1 LFKNLLKKVKSTAKK
16 AAGIV
21 KQAVSKAK
29 TTKKA
34 TTSTVQKKTQP
45 LVTKLAQSKPIQ
57 YIAKDPARAQFVDD
71 LLTFTAMLPGAGVVT
86 APFRT
91 ALNMASKQLLKAGVS
106 QAIKTGTKELA
117 KKGAKELVETG
128 VKEATKA
135 GAKQTGKEVLE
146 QTIKKLKIKPPKV
159 EKSVKLKASA
169 PKPEPAPIRPQTVK
183 PQQTPVR
190 QPTVTPA
197 SRTAAGGTTQA
208 GSAVI
213 TPQSTALVPVSQ
225 QTRALVPVSQ
235 QTRALVPVVQQAT
248 GGAARTAA
256 AGAGAGVGAGVRAGT
271 TQAARAAAAGLR
283 SLGARV
289 AGAGAGVAQRLGAG
303 AAAVGSGLRTAGQF
317 ARRNLGKAAALG
329 LAGGLAYGMFAP
341 RNAMEE
347 EVPATMEPETP
358 DQQITV
364 PGDSYITGGYRG
376 GGIGSM
382 TGYGVG
388 GIGSMTGYGV
398 GGMSEGA
405 GMPGLQEMKDELFS
419 LIDSSV
425 GQNSVM
431 TVSWMNQLLDSI
443 NQMEQQLMEQYRQQ
457 GSELDPATKAALDEL
472 RRDVELRRQTLMEEL
487 NRRWLLQ
494 SGIWLEEENRLNQ
507 GLLTSQE
514 RLLASRLSDIQ
525 NRITEAM
532 QNFAQQRMNIMG
544 SAWQNEMANQQWAQQ
559 ARLDTLQNLY
569 AQQLDQSR
577 WAAEYGLDVAK
588 FGLQREKY
596 GLDVAKFGL
605 QREKAARS
613 GTSGRSD
620 SVTRQFIQA
629 IPEYGSL
636 QEALQ
641 AFNQYKGKM
650 AAKGADINA
659 ILQNIY
665 TYFGSRGY

>member
-16 AAGIV
+16 AAGAFKKAVSTVKKKTTNIV

-34 TTSTVQKKTQP
+34 ITSTVQKKTQP

-86 APFRT
+86 APFST
-91 ALNMASKQLLKAGVS
+91 ALKTASKPLLKAGVA

-159 EKSVKLKASA
+159 EKAVKLKASA

-190 QPTVTPA
+190 QLTVTPA
-197 SRTAAGGTTQA
+197 ARTAAGGTTQA
-208 GSAVI
+208 GRAVI
-213 TPQSTALVPVSQ
+213 MPQSTALVPVSQ
-225 QTRALVPVSQ
+225 QTRALVPG
-235 QTRALVPVVQQAT
+235 VQQAT

-256 AGAGAGVGAGVRAGT
+256 AGAGAGVGAGAVAGT

-303 AAAVGSGLRTAGQF
+303 AATVGSGLRTAGQF
-317 ARRNLGKAAALG
+317 ARRNWGKAATLG

-341 RNAMEE
+341 GNAMEE

-358 DQQITV
+358 DQQITG

-382 TGYGVG
+382 TD
-388 GIGSMTGYGV
+388 YGV

-487 NRRWLLQ
+487 NRRGLLQ

-544 SAWQNEMANQQWAQQ
+544 SAWQNEMANVQWGQQ
-559 ARLDTLQNLY
+559 ARLDALQNLY
-569 AQQLDQSR
+569 QQQLDQSR

-588 FGLQREKY
+588 FGLQREK
-596 GLDVAKFGL
+596 
-605 QREKAARS
+605 AARS
-613 GTSGRSD
+613 GTGGRSD

-641 AFNQYKGKM
+641 AFNQYRGEM

-665 TYFGSRGY
+665 TYFGSGGY

>member
-1 LFKNLLKKVKSTAKK
+1 MFKNLLKKVKSTAKK
-16 AAGIV
+16 ATGAFKKAVSTVKKKTTNIV

-86 APFRT
+86 APFST
-91 ALNMASKQLLKAGVS
+91 ALKTASKQLLKAGVS
-106 QAIKTGTKELA
+106 QAIKTSTKELA
-117 KKGAKELVETG
+117 KRGAKELVETG

-159 EKSVKLKASA
+159 EKAVKLKASA

-197 SRTAAGGTTQA
+197 ARTAAGGTTQA
-208 GSAVI
+208 GRAVI
-213 TPQSTALVPVSQ
+213 IPQST
-225 QTRALVPVSQ
+225 ALVPVSQ

-256 AGAGAGVGAGVRAGT
+256 AGAGAGVGAGAVAGT

-303 AAAVGSGLRTAGQF
+303 AATVGSGLRTAGQF

-347 EVPATMEPETP
+347 EVPETMEPETP
-358 DQQITV
+358 DQQITDYT
-364 PGDSYITGGYRG
+364 GDSYITGGYRG
-376 GGIGSM
+376 
-382 TGYGVG
+382 G

-443 NQMEQQLMEQYRQQ
+443 NQMEQQLIEQYRQQ

-487 NRRWLLQ
+487 NRRGLLQ

-532 QNFAQQRMNIMG
+532 QNFAQQRLNIMG
-544 SAWQNEMANQQWAQQ
+544 TAWQNEMANVQWGQQ
-559 ARLDTLQNLY
+559 ARLDALQNLY
-569 AQQLDQSR
+569 QQQLDQSR

-588 FGLQREKY
+588 FGLQREK
-596 GLDVAKFGL
+596 
-605 QREKAARS
+605 AARS
-613 GTSGRSD
+613 GTGGRSD

-641 AFNQYKGKM
+641 AFNQYKGEM

-665 TYFGSRGY
+665 TYFGSGGY

>member
-1 LFKNLLKKVKSTAKK
+1 MFKNLLKKVKSTAKK
-16 AAGIV
+16 ATGAFKKAVSTVKKKTTNIV

-86 APFRT
+86 APFST
-91 ALNMASKQLLKAGVS
+91 ALKTASKQLLKAGVS
-106 QAIKTGTKELA
+106 QAIKTSTKELA
-117 KKGAKELVETG
+117 KRGAKELVETG

-159 EKSVKLKASA
+159 EKAVKLKASA

-197 SRTAAGGTTQA
+197 ARTAAGGTTQA
-208 GSAVI
+208 GRAVI
-213 TPQSTALVPVSQ
+213 MPQSTALVPVSQ
-225 QTRALVPVSQ
+225 QTRALVPG
-235 QTRALVPVVQQAT
+235 VQQAT

-256 AGAGAGVGAGVRAGT
+256 AGAGAGVGAGAVAGT

-303 AAAVGSGLRTAGQF
+303 AATVGSGLRTAGQF
-317 ARRNLGKAAALG
+317 ARRNWGKAAALG

-341 RNAMEE
+341 GNAMEE

-358 DQQITV
+358 DQQITG

-382 TGYGVG
+382 TD
-388 GIGSMTGYGV
+388 YGV

-487 NRRWLLQ
+487 NRRGLLQ

-544 SAWQNEMANQQWAQQ
+544 SAWQNEMANVQWGQQ
-559 ARLDTLQNLY
+559 ARLDALQNLY
-569 AQQLDQSR
+569 QQQLDQSR

-588 FGLQREKY
+588 FGLQREK
-596 GLDVAKFGL
+596 
-605 QREKAARS
+605 AARS
-613 GTSGRSD
+613 GTGGRSD

-641 AFNQYKGKM
+641 AFNQYRGEM

-665 TYFGSRGY
+665 TYFGSGGY

>member
-1 LFKNLLKKVKSTAKK
+1 MFKNLLKKVKSTAKK
-16 AAGIV
+16 AAGVVKKAVSTVKKTTTNIV

-57 YIAKDPARAQFVDD
+57 YIAKDPARVQFVDD

-86 APFRT
+86 APFSA
-91 ALNMASKQLLKAGVS
+91 ALKTASKQLLKAGVS
-106 QAIKTGTKELA
+106 QAIKTGTKELAKKGAKELA

-159 EKSVKLKASA
+159 EKAVKLKASA

-190 QPTVTPA
+190 QPTVT
-197 SRTAAGGTTQA
+197 RTAAGGTTQA
-208 GSAVI
+208 GRAVI
-213 TPQSTALVPVSQ
+213 TPQST
-225 QTRALVPVSQ
+225 ALVPVSQ

-256 AGAGAGVGAGVRAGT
+256 AGAGAGVGAGVRAGV
-271 TQAARAAAAGLR
+271 TQATRAAAAGLR

-303 AAAVGSGLRTAGQF
+303 AATVGSGLRTAGQF

-358 DQQITV
+358 DQQITDYT
-364 PGDSYITGGYRG
+364 GDSYITGGYRG

-388 GIGSMTGYGV
+388 G
-398 GGMSEGA
+398 MSGGA

-487 NRRWLLQ
+487 NRRGLLQ

-559 ARLDTLQNLY
+559 ARLDALQNLY
-569 AQQLDQSR
+569 QQQLEQSR

-588 FGLQREKY
+588 FGLQREK
-596 GLDVAKFGL
+596 
-605 QREKAARS
+605 AARS
-613 GTSGRSD
+613 GTGGRSD

-665 TYFGSRGY
+665 TYFGSGGY

>member
-1 LFKNLLKKVKSTAKK
+1 MFKNLLKKVKSTAKK
-16 AAGIV
+16 ATGAFKKAVSTVKKKTTNIV

-86 APFRT
+86 APFST
-91 ALNMASKQLLKAGVS
+91 ALKTASKQLLKAGVS
-106 QAIKTGTKELA
+106 QAIKTSTKELA
-117 KKGAKELVETG
+117 KRGAKELVETG

-159 EKSVKLKASA
+159 EKAVKLKASA

-197 SRTAAGGTTQA
+197 ARTAAGGTTQA
-208 GSAVI
+208 GRAVI
-213 TPQSTALVPVSQ
+213 MPQSTALVPVSQ
-225 QTRALVPVSQ
+225 QTRALVPG
-235 QTRALVPVVQQAT
+235 VQQAT

-256 AGAGAGVGAGVRAGT
+256 AGAGAGVGAGAVAGT

-303 AAAVGSGLRTAGQF
+303 AAKVGSGLRTAGQF
-317 ARRNLGKAAALG
+317 ARRNWGKAAALG

-341 RNAMEE
+341 GNAMEE

-358 DQQITV
+358 DQQITDYTDGY
-364 PGDSYITGGYRG
+364 PGGYLGGSPG

-382 TGYGVG
+382 TY
-388 GIGSMTGYGV
+388 YGV

-443 NQMEQQLMEQYRQQ
+443 NQMEQQLIEQYRQQ

-487 NRRWLLQ
+487 NRRGLLQ

-514 RLLASRLSDIQ
+514 QLLSSRLSDIQ
-525 NRITEAM
+525 NRINEAI
-532 QNFAQQRMNIMG
+532 QSFAQQRLNIMG
-544 SAWQNEMANQQWAQQ
+544 TAWQNEMANQQWAQQ

-588 FGLQREKY
+588 FGLQREK
-596 GLDVAKFGL
+596 
-605 QREKAARS
+605 AARS
-613 GTSGRSD
+613 GTD

-641 AFNQYKGKM
+641 AFNQYKGEM

-665 TYFGSRGY
+665 TYFGSGGY

>member
-1 LFKNLLKKVKSTAKK
+1 
-16 AAGIV
+16 
-21 KQAVSKAK
+21 
-29 TTKKA
+29 
-34 TTSTVQKKTQP
+34 
-45 LVTKLAQSKPIQ
+45 
-57 YIAKDPARAQFVDD
+57 
-71 LLTFTAMLPGAGVVT
+71 
-86 APFRT
+86 
-91 ALNMASKQLLKAGVS
+91 
-106 QAIKTGTKELA
+106 
-117 KKGAKELVETG
+117 
-128 VKEATKA
+128 
-135 GAKQTGKEVLE
+135 
-146 QTIKKLKIKPPKV
+146 
-159 EKSVKLKASA
+159 
-169 PKPEPAPIRPQTVK
+169 
-183 PQQTPVR
+183 
-190 QPTVTPA
+190 
-197 SRTAAGGTTQA
+197 
-208 GSAVI
+208 
-213 TPQSTALVPVSQ
+213 
-225 QTRALVPVSQ
+225 
-235 QTRALVPVVQQAT
+235 
-248 GGAARTAA
+248 
-256 AGAGAGVGAGVRAGT
+256 VRAGT
-271 TQAARAAAAGLR
+271 TQAVRAAAAGLR
-283 SLGARV
+283 SLGSRV
-289 AGAGAGVAQRLGAG
+289 ASAGAGVAQRLGAG
-303 AAAVGSGLRTAGQF
+303 AAKVGSGLRTAGQF
-317 ARRNLGKAAALG
+317 ARRNWGKAAALG

-347 EVPATMEPETP
+347 EVPETMEPETP

-382 TGYGVG
+382 TDYYGRGGIGSMTDYYGGG

-443 NQMEQQLMEQYRQQ
+443 NQMEHQLIEQYRQQ

-487 NRRWLLQ
+487 NRRGILQ

-507 GLLTSQE
+507 GLLTAQE
-514 RLLASRLSDIQ
+514 QLLSRRLSDIQ
-525 NRITEAM
+525 DRINEAIRS
-532 QNFAQQRMNIMG
+532 FAQQRMNIMG

-559 ARLDTLQNLY
+559 ARLDALRNLY
-569 AQQLDQSR
+569 QQQLDQSR

-588 FGLQREKY
+588 FGLQREKHGLDVAKFGLQREKH

-613 GTSGRSD
+613 GTD

-641 AFNQYKGKM
+641 AFNQYKGEM

-659 ILQNIY
+659 ILQNNY
-665 TYFGSRGY
+665 AYFGRGGY

>member
-1 LFKNLLKKVKSTAKK
+1 MFKNLLKKVKSTAKK

-146 QTIKKLKIKPPKV
+146 QTIKKLNIKPPKV

-213 TPQSTALVPVSQ
+213 TPQST
-225 QTRALVPVSQ
+225 ALVPVSQ

-358 DQQITV
+358 DQQITS

-388 GIGSMTGYGV
+388 GIGSMTDYGV

-559 ARLDTLQNLY
+559 ARLDTLRNLY

-577 WAAEYGLDVAK
+577 WAAE
-588 FGLQREKY
+588 Y

>member
-16 AAGIV
+16 AVGAVKKAVSTVKNKATNIV

-86 APFRT
+86 APFST
-91 ALNMASKQLLKAGVS
+91 ALKTASKQLLKAGVS
-106 QAIKTGTKELA
+106 QAIKTSTKELA
-117 KKGAKELVETG
+117 KRGAKELVETG

-159 EKSVKLKASA
+159 EKAVKLKASA

-190 QPTVTPA
+190 QPAVTPA
-197 SRTAAGGTTQA
+197 ARTAAGGTTQA
-208 GSAVI
+208 GRAVI
-213 TPQSTALVPVSQ
+213 IPQSTALVPVSQ
-225 QTRALVPVSQ
+225 QTRALVPG
-235 QTRALVPVVQQAT
+235 VQQAT

-256 AGAGAGVGAGVRAGT
+256 AGAGAGVGAGAVAGT

-303 AAAVGSGLRTAGQF
+303 AAKVGSGLRTAGQF

-341 RNAMEE
+341 GNAMEE
-347 EVPATMEPETP
+347 EVPATMEPEIP
-358 DQQITV
+358 DQQITG

-382 TGYGVG
+382 TY
-388 GIGSMTGYGV
+388 YGV

-487 NRRWLLQ
+487 NRRGLLQ

-544 SAWQNEMANQQWAQQ
+544 SAWQNEMANVQWGQQ
-559 ARLDTLQNLY
+559 ARLDALQNLY
-569 AQQLDQSR
+569 QQQLDQSR

-588 FGLQREKY
+588 FGLQREK
-596 GLDVAKFGL
+596 
-605 QREKAARS
+605 AARS
-613 GTSGRSD
+613 GTGGRSD

-641 AFNQYKGKM
+641 AFNQYRGEM

-665 TYFGSRGY
+665 TYFGSGGY

>member
-16 AAGIV
+16 ATGAFKKAVSTVKKKTTNIV

-86 APFRT
+86 APFST
-91 ALNMASKQLLKAGVS
+91 ALKTASKQLLKAGVS
-106 QAIKTGTKELA
+106 QAIKTSTKELA
-117 KKGAKELVETG
+117 KRGAKELVETG

-159 EKSVKLKASA
+159 EKAVKLKASA

-190 QPTVTPA
+190 QPAVTPA
-197 SRTAAGGTTQA
+197 ARTAAGGTTQA
-208 GSAVI
+208 GRAVI
-213 TPQSTALVPVSQ
+213 IPQSTALVPVSQ
-225 QTRALVPVSQ
+225 QTRALVPG
-235 QTRALVPVVQQAT
+235 VQQAT

-256 AGAGAGVGAGVRAGT
+256 AGAGAGVGAGAVAGT

-303 AAAVGSGLRTAGQF
+303 AAKVGSGLRTAGQF
-317 ARRNLGKAAALG
+317 ARRNWGKAAALG

-341 RNAMEE
+341 GNAMEE

-358 DQQITV
+358 DQQITG

-382 TGYGVG
+382 TD
-388 GIGSMTGYGV
+388 YGV

-487 NRRWLLQ
+487 NRRGLLQ

-544 SAWQNEMANQQWAQQ
+544 SAWQNEMANVQWGQQ
-559 ARLDTLQNLY
+559 ARLDALQNLY
-569 AQQLDQSR
+569 QQQLDQSR

-588 FGLQREKY
+588 FGLQREK
-596 GLDVAKFGL
+596 
-605 QREKAARS
+605 AARS
-613 GTSGRSD
+613 GTGGRSD

-641 AFNQYKGKM
+641 AFNQYRGEM

-665 TYFGSRGY
+665 TYFGSGGY

>member
-1 LFKNLLKKVKSTAKK
+1 MFKNLLKKVKSTA
-16 AAGIV
+16 IV

-34 TTSTVQKKTQP
+34 ITSTVEKKTQP

-86 APFRT
+86 APFRM
-91 ALNMASKQLLKAGVS
+91 ALETASKQLLKAGVS

-146 QTIKKLKIKPPKV
+146 QTIKKPKIKPPKV
-159 EKSVKLKASA
+159 EKAVKPKASA

-190 QPTVTPA
+190 QLTDTPA
-197 SRTAAGGTTQA
+197 TRTAAGGTTQA
-208 GSAVI
+208 GRAVI
-213 TPQSTALVPVSQ
+213 TPQST
-225 QTRALVPVSQ
+225 ALVPVSQ

-256 AGAGAGVGAGVRAGT
+256 AGAGAGVGAGAAAGT
-271 TQAARAAAAGLR
+271 TQAARAAAAGFR
-283 SLGARV
+283 SLGSRV
-289 AGAGAGVAQRLGAG
+289 ASAGAGFARNLGR
-303 AAAVGSGLRTAGQF
+303 AAALGLGTAGQF
-317 ARRNLGKAAALG
+317 ARRNWRKAAALG
-329 LAGGLAYGMFAP
+329 LAGGLAYGMFGP
-341 RNAMEE
+341 RKDMEE
-347 EVPATMEPETP
+347 EVPETMEPETP
-358 DQQITV
+358 DQQITD
-364 PGDSYITGGYRG
+364 PGDSYITGGHYGGGSGYYGGGSGYYG

-382 TGYGVG
+382 TD
-388 GIGSMTGYGV
+388 YGV

-443 NQMEQQLMEQYRQQ
+443 NQMEQQLIEQYRQQ

-487 NRRWLLQ
+487 NRRGLLQ

-525 NRITEAM
+525 NRITEAI
-532 QNFAQQRMNIMG
+532 QSFAQQRLNIMG
-544 SAWQNEMANQQWAQQ
+544 TAWQNEMANQQWAQQ
-559 ARLDTLQNLY
+559 TRLDALQKLY
-569 AQQLDQSR
+569 QQQLDQSR

-588 FGLQREKY
+588 FGLQREKAARKY
-596 GLDVAKFGL
+596 ELDVAKFGL

-613 GTSGRSD
+613 GTGGRSD

-641 AFNQYKGKM
+641 AFNQYKGEM

>member
-1 LFKNLLKKVKSTAKK
+1 MEKKKPGSSWSLAGLKGGAQ
-16 AAGIV
+16 ALMRGLAG
-21 KQAVSKAK
+21 KEK
-29 TTKKA
+29 TTGQEYLATKGMKPGIIRSVVGTALDIA
-34 TTSTVQKKTQP
+34 TT
-45 LVTKLAQSKPIQ
+45 
-57 YIAKDPARAQFVDD
+57 
-71 LLTFTAMLPGAGVVT
+71 PGAGTLV
-86 APFRT
+86 RT
-91 ALNMASKQLLKAGVS
+91 
-106 QAIKTGTKELA
+106 
-117 KKGAKELVETG
+117 GA
-128 VKEATKA
+128 AAARA
-135 GAKQTGKEVLE
+135 GASRLLPRVGSAGARYVPAAGAVGARTG
-146 QTIKKLKIKPPKV
+146 
-159 EKSVKLKASA
+159 A
-169 PKPEPAPIRPQTVK
+169 
-183 PQQTPVR
+183 
-190 QPTVTPA
+190 
-197 SRTAAGGTTQA
+197 TAAARAGTAGRAALPAATETAQA
-208 GSAVI
+208 ARVAVQ
-213 TPQSTALVPVSQ
+213 PTALVPRGTSAIAPAAQ
-225 QTRALVPVSQ
+225 RAAS
-235 QTRALVPVVQQAT
+235 
-248 GGAARTAA
+248 
-256 AGAGAGVGAGVRAGT
+256 AGAGAGVGAGAVAGT

-303 AAAVGSGLRTAGQF
+303 AAKVGSGLRTAGQF
-317 ARRNLGKAAALG
+317 ARRNWGKAAALG

-341 RNAMEE
+341 GNAMEE

-358 DQQITV
+358 DQQIT
-364 PGDSYITGGYRG
+364 DYTGGYPG
-376 GGIGSM
+376 GSPG
-382 TGYGVG
+382 G

-431 TVSWMNQLLDSI
+431 IVSWMNQLLDSI

-487 NRRWLLQ
+487 NRRGLLQ

-525 NRITEAM
+525 NRINEAI
-532 QNFAQQRMNIMG
+532 QSFAQQRLNIMG
-544 SAWQNEMANQQWAQQ
+544 TAWQNEMANQQWAQQ

-588 FGLQREKY
+588 FGLQREK
-596 GLDVAKFGL
+596 
-605 QREKAARS
+605 AARS
-613 GTSGRSD
+613 GTD

-641 AFNQYKGKM
+641 AFNQYKGEM

-665 TYFGSRGY
+665 TYFGSGGY

>member
-1 LFKNLLKKVKSTAKK
+1 MFKNLLKKVKSTAKK
-16 AAGIV
+16 ATGAFKKAVSTVKKKTTNIV

-86 APFRT
+86 APFST
-91 ALNMASKQLLKAGVS
+91 ALKTASKQLLKAGVS
-106 QAIKTGTKELA
+106 QAIKTSTKELA
-117 KKGAKELVETG
+117 KRGAKELVETG

-159 EKSVKLKASA
+159 EKAVKLKASA

-197 SRTAAGGTTQA
+197 ARTAAGGTTQA
-208 GSAVI
+208 GRAVI
-213 TPQSTALVPVSQ
+213 IPQSTALVPVSQ
-225 QTRALVPVSQ
+225 QTRALVPG
-235 QTRALVPVVQQAT
+235 VQQAT
-248 GGAARTAA
+248 GVAARTAA
-256 AGAGAGVGAGVRAGT
+256 AGAGAGVGAGVRAGA

-303 AAAVGSGLRTAGQF
+303 AATVGSGLRTAGQF

-341 RNAMEE
+341 GNAMEE

-358 DQQITV
+358 DQQISG

-382 TGYGVG
+382 TD
-388 GIGSMTGYGV
+388 YGV

-487 NRRWLLQ
+487 NRRGLLQ

-544 SAWQNEMANQQWAQQ
+544 SAWQNEMANVQWGQQ
-559 ARLDTLQNLY
+559 ARLDALQNLY
-569 AQQLDQSR
+569 QQQLDQSR

-588 FGLQREKY
+588 FGLQREK
-596 GLDVAKFGL
+596 
-605 QREKAARS
+605 AARS
-613 GTSGRSD
+613 GTGGRSD

-641 AFNQYKGKM
+641 AFNQYRGEM

-665 TYFGSRGY
+665 TYFGSGGY

>member
-1 LFKNLLKKVKSTAKK
+1 
-16 AAGIV
+16 
-21 KQAVSKAK
+21 
-29 TTKKA
+29 
-34 TTSTVQKKTQP
+34 
-45 LVTKLAQSKPIQ
+45 
-57 YIAKDPARAQFVDD
+57 
-71 LLTFTAMLPGAGVVT
+71 M
-86 APFRT
+86 
-91 ALNMASKQLLKAGVS
+91 
-106 QAIKTGTKELA
+106 
-117 KKGAKELVETG
+117 
-128 VKEATKA
+128 
-135 GAKQTGKEVLE
+135 
-146 QTIKKLKIKPPKV
+146 
-159 EKSVKLKASA
+159 
-169 PKPEPAPIRPQTVK
+169 
-183 PQQTPVR
+183 
-190 QPTVTPA
+190 
-197 SRTAAGGTTQA
+197 
-208 GSAVI
+208 
-213 TPQSTALVPVSQ
+213 
-225 QTRALVPVSQ
+225 
-235 QTRALVPVVQQAT
+235 
-248 GGAARTAA
+248 
-256 AGAGAGVGAGVRAGT
+256 
-271 TQAARAAAAGLR
+271 
-283 SLGARV
+283 
-289 AGAGAGVAQRLGAG
+289 
-303 AAAVGSGLRTAGQF
+303 GSGLRTAGQF

-358 DQQITV
+358 DQQITDYT
-364 PGDSYITGGYRG
+364 GDSYITGGYRG

-388 GIGSMTGYGV
+388 G
-398 GGMSEGA
+398 MSGGA

-487 NRRWLLQ
+487 NRRGLLQ

-559 ARLDTLQNLY
+559 ARLDALQNLY
-569 AQQLDQSR
+569 QQQLEQSR

-588 FGLQREKY
+588 FGLQREK
-596 GLDVAKFGL
+596 
-605 QREKAARS
+605 AARS
-613 GTSGRSD
+613 GTGGRSD

-665 TYFGSRGY
+665 TYFGSGGY

>member
-1 LFKNLLKKVKSTAKK
+1 
-16 AAGIV
+16 
-21 KQAVSKAK
+21 
-29 TTKKA
+29 
-34 TTSTVQKKTQP
+34 
-45 LVTKLAQSKPIQ
+45 
-57 YIAKDPARAQFVDD
+57 
-71 LLTFTAMLPGAGVVT
+71 M
-86 APFRT
+86 
-91 ALNMASKQLLKAGVS
+91 
-106 QAIKTGTKELA
+106 
-117 KKGAKELVETG
+117 
-128 VKEATKA
+128 
-135 GAKQTGKEVLE
+135 
-146 QTIKKLKIKPPKV
+146 
-159 EKSVKLKASA
+159 
-169 PKPEPAPIRPQTVK
+169 
-183 PQQTPVR
+183 
-190 QPTVTPA
+190 
-197 SRTAAGGTTQA
+197 
-208 GSAVI
+208 
-213 TPQSTALVPVSQ
+213 PVSQ
-225 QTRALVPVSQ
+225 QTRALVPG
-235 QTRALVPVVQQAT
+235 VQQAT
-248 GGAARTAA
+248 GVAARTAA
-256 AGAGAGVGAGVRAGT
+256 AGAGAGVGAGVRAGA

-303 AAAVGSGLRTAGQF
+303 AATVGSGLRTAGQF

-341 RNAMEE
+341 GNAMEE
-347 EVPATMEPETP
+347 EVPETMEPETP
-358 DQQITV
+358 DQQITG

-388 GIGSMTGYGV
+388 G
-398 GGMSEGA
+398 MSVGA

-431 TVSWMNQLLDSI
+431 TVSWMNQLLESI
-443 NQMEQQLMEQYRQQ
+443 NQMEQQLIEQYRQQ

-487 NRRWLLQ
+487 NRRGLLQ

-532 QNFAQQRMNIMG
+532 QSFAQQRLNIMG
-544 SAWQNEMANQQWAQQ
+544 TAWQNEMANQQWAQQ

-588 FGLQREKY
+588 FGLQREK
-596 GLDVAKFGL
+596 
-605 QREKAARS
+605 AARS
-613 GTSGRSD
+613 GTD

-641 AFNQYKGKM
+641 AFNQYKGEM

-665 TYFGSRGY
+665 TYFGSGGY